1 MAQNFKHVSHIK
13 SSLPREVVEGEFYGL
28 TPTADESSPVK
39 INIAKRPTADKLING
54 EIAVNYLKGHETLTI
69 KNTEDEIVGFVN
81 ENEFYDAQ
89 EIIAGAMTQ
98 EKEERTAD
106 ISRLEGKF
114 GDVEEIQND
123 VAELEY
129 VVSSSLNDLNSRINK
144 KETSDEEFKE
154 KLNEKELVIASALN
168 DLNSRISDSSEQV
181 EDLATSVD
189 ERFERLGENIND
201 IELVISSSL
210 NDLNSRISDS
220 SEQVEDL
227 ATSVD
232 ERINDIE
239 LVVSS
244 SLNDLNNRIKDLD
257 SVNEEVSA
265 LKATIKALSNVISK
279 GHDYVDL
286 GLPSGT
292 LWAKMNVGASSETD
306 YGNYYMYG
314 MGSKTYDSTDTPY
327 AGTENPL
334 AISADTA
341 AQVWGGMW
349 HTPTRAQILE
359 LVNNTTF
366 EWVTNFNGTNVNG
379 GKFTASNG
387 NYVFFPATG
396 YYSGDDIEGATP
408 GVFSGEGSG
417 TSIWSS
423 TTGSGNDV
431 YTYNINDGENFS
443 EWYGRSQGNS
453 VRPVIG

>member
-154 KLNEKELVIASALN
+154 KLNEKELVIASA
-168 DLNSRISDSSEQV
+168 
-181 EDLATSVD
+181 
-189 ERFERLGENIND
+189 
-201 IELVISSSL
+201 L

>member
-98 EKEERTAD
+98 EKEERIAD

-154 KLNEKELVIASALN
+154 KLNEKELVIASA
-168 DLNSRISDSSEQV
+168 
-181 EDLATSVD
+181 
-189 ERFERLGENIND
+189 
-201 IELVISSSL
+201 L

-292 LWAKMNVGASSETD
+292 LWAKMNVGANSETA

-314 MGSKTYDSTDTPY
+314 MGTKTYDSTDTPY

>member
-189 ERFERLGENIND
+189 ER
-201 IELVISSSL
+201 
-210 NDLNSRISDS
+210 
-220 SEQVEDL
+220 
-227 ATSVD
+227 
-232 ERINDIE
+232 INDIE

-292 LWAKMNVGASSETD
+292 LWAKMNVGANSETA

-314 MGSKTYDSTDTPY
+314 MGTKTYDSTDTPY